1 MTVKPEHKD
10 SFGIVCR
17 KVFLRDKYL
26 YLLLLPGL
34 ILYLLFCYYPMYG
47 LIIAFKDFNP
57 MDGIWGSAWV
67 GLKHLEKFFS
77 SIFFSRLLTNTVLL
91 SLYNLI
97 VGFPIPII
105 FALLLNEVKPGIF
118 KKVTQTV
125 SYLPHFISIVV
136 IVGLLN
142 IVFSPTGIVP
152 ETLTNAFGSSP
163 SFLSDPQWFRTMY
176 VGSEV
181 WQHFGW
187 NSIIYLAALSGI
199 DPGLYEAAKIDGAS
213 RFKQVLYIT
222 LPGIAPTIV
231 TLLILNSG
239 SLLSVGFE
247 KIILMYSPSTYST
260 ADVIAT
266 YTYRVGL
273 LQSQYSFGVAVG
285 LFNSVANC
293 IILVLVNG
301 ISRKLADTS
310 LW

>member
-1 MTVKPEHKD
+1 MKSAALP
-10 SFGIVCR
+10 R
-17 KVFLRDKYL
+17 KRNSIRKILQKDKYL

-34 ILYLLFCYYPMYG
+34 ILYILFNYYPMYG
-47 LIIAFKDFNP
+47 LLMAFQDYNP
-57 MDGIWGSAWV
+57 IDGILGSPYI
-67 GLKHLEKFFS
+67 GFTHFTNFFNS
-77 SIFFSRLLTNTVLL
+77 MFFGRLLRNTILL

-97 VGFPIPII
+97 FGFPIPIL
-105 FALLLNEVKPGIF
+105 FALLLNEVKPGPF
-118 KKVTQTV
+118 KKFTQTV
-125 SYLPHFISIVV
+125 SYLPHFISVVV

-142 IVFSPTGIVP
+142 IVFSPTGIIP
-152 ETLTNAFGSSP
+152 EVLTSMTGSSP
-163 SFLSDPQWFRTMY
+163 NFLSDPKWFRTMY
-176 VGSEV
+176 VGSEI

-187 NSIIYLAALSGI
+187 NSIIYMAALAGI
-199 DPGLYEAAKIDGAS
+199 DQGLYEAAKIDGAS
-213 RFKQVLYIT
+213 RLKQIWHIT

-247 KIILMYSPSTYST
+247 KIILMYSPATYST
-260 ADVIAT
+260 ADVIST

-293 IILVLVNG
+293 IVLIIVNTV
-301 ISRKLADTS
+301 SRKLTETS